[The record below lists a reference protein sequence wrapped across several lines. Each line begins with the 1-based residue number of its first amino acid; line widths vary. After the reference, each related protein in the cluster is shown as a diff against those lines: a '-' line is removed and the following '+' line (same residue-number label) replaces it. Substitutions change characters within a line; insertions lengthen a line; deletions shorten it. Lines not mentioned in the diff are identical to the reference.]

1 MTTWWKWREKG
12 PMICWFSYCCCTLN
26 RPNETREIMDVIQKC
41 PKKCLNKQM
50 RTQVWLSGCALTPH
64 ITSWDVGESTVRLLN
79 LKTRKICHV
88 SRCSSQLG
96 PIVAECRLCS
106 GTRWPTVSWVWH
118 IHCTAA
124 KLSQWQVASSVTK
137 AGFSKFLFFFFL
149 CNIHLL
155 RNKQFVLSGWLLVMN
170 IYAIEKYVAF

>member
-1 MTTWWKWREKG
+1 MKHAKLWTWSK
-12 PMICWFSYCCCTLN
+12 
-26 RPNETREIMDVIQKC
+26 KC
-41 PKKCLNKQM
+41 PKKCLNRQM

-64 ITSWDVGESTVRLLN
+64 ITSWDVGENTVRLLN

-155 RNKQFVLSGWLLVMN
+155 RNKQFGLSGWLRWPLNHIPNHMN
-170 IYAIEKYVAF
+170 AFLNQLLASWPFTT